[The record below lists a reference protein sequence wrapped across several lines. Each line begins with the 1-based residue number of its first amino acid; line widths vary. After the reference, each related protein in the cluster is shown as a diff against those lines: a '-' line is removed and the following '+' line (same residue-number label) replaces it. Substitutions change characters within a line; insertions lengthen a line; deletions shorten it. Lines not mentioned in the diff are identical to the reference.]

1 MPGTKIYSLFVVHS
15 KLFIFLCSLF
25 IVQSSSSRKEDF
37 LNRDEMIGG
46 IVISLFGAVTTLLS
60 LGMPIGTF
68 RMAGTGFFPLC
79 LGILL
84 MLLSGLFLLRLFLKT
99 RITPEKPS
107 AGEIP
112 GSSRQLV
119 LFFGTMVLV
128 TLLFNRLGYPLSS
141 FLLMLAL
148 LRTLG
153 VKKWTFSLPLSLM
166 TAIVCYF
173 LFVQWLK
180 IPLPKGWIGI

>member
-1 MPGTKIYSLFVVHS
+1 
-15 KLFIFLCSLF
+15 
-25 IVQSSSSRKEDF
+25 
-37 LNRDEMIGG
+37 MIGG
-46 IVISLFGAVTTLLS
+46 IVLFLFGLATALLS
-60 LGMPIGTF
+60 LEMPIGSF

-79 LGILL
+79 LGLLL

-99 RITPEKPS
+99 RTRPEKPS
-107 AGEIP
+107 GGKIP

-119 LFFGTMVLV
+119 LFLGTMVLV

-153 VKKWTFSLPLSLM
+153 VKKWTFIVPLSFM
-166 TAIVCYF
+166 TAIACYF
-173 LFVQWLK
+173 LFVRWLQ